1 MPPPMPSFT
10 NKSTL
15 CSDLISKAIYYHQLG
30 SSWLYYRTMAS
41 GAPQTG
47 RVAPPAALN
56 AMPIEILDLILA
68 PLPPIQLWH
77 LRRVSKRFNAIL
89 HGRLLTTLRA
99 KADPLPLTLV
109 KDTAPVP
116 LSFIYNLVL
125 AILGEDEG
133 RKLWGKIFPSR
144 HTSPENPQ
152 SSWLPATPP
161 PSSSP
166 SLPDPD
172 PSAATICRQN
182 QLRAYPDL
190 FAPHLRAS
198 SPSLA
203 NLRRIHFWSILL
215 WYKEWS
221 CVSADAQTDVAR
233 KKRLRW
239 AYKQERN
246 NYEKRPGDTPAIVD
260 EFTRTYILRSHFD
273 QPSPSSPLS
282 ERGPLYMRSVLPPY
296 STWRLPG
303 PDHWVYG
310 VTMRDRPTD
319 FRIPF
324 RMRRRLYHDDDYYE
338 VRGLVFTSLA
348 DVERHG

>member
-1 MPPPMPSFT
+1 
-10 NKSTL
+10 
-15 CSDLISKAIYYHQLG
+15 
-30 SSWLYYRTMAS
+30 MAS

-68 PLPPIQLWH
+68 PLPPIQLWR

-89 HGRLLTTLRA
+89 HRRLLTTLHA
-99 KADPLPLTLV
+99 KADPLPLTLI

-133 RKLWGKIFPSR
+133 RKLWGKIFLSR
-144 HTSPENPQ
+144 DTSPENPH

-161 PSSSP
+161 PPSSS

-172 PSAATICRQN
+172 PSVATVCRQN

-221 CVSADAQTDVAR
+221 SVSADAQADAVR
-233 KKRLRW
+233 KRRLRW
-239 AYKQERN
+239 AYKQDRN
-246 NYEKRPGDTPAIVD
+246 NKRPGDTPAIVE
-260 EFTRTYILRSHFD
+260 EFTRTYILRHHFD
-273 QPSPSSPLS
+273 QPPTPAATGEGTRVVVHEFGVGAVL
-282 ERGPLYMRSVLPPY
+282 RSAPPG
-296 STWRLPG
+296 TGALGLRRHHAGQAHRLPD
-303 PDHWVYG
+303 PVSDE
-310 VTMRDRPTD
+310 RKAAA
-319 FRIPF
+319 
-324 RMRRRLYHDDDYYE
+324 RRRVLRNKGAGFRE
-338 VRGLVFTSLA
+338 PS
-348 DVERHG
+348 

>member
-1 MPPPMPSFT
+1 
-10 NKSTL
+10 
-15 CSDLISKAIYYHQLG
+15 
-30 SSWLYYRTMAS
+30 MAS
-41 GAPQTG
+41 GALQTG
-47 RVAPPAALN
+47 CVAPPAALN

-68 PLPPIQLWH
+68 PLPPVQLWR

-89 HGRLLTTLRA
+89 HRRLLSTLRA
-99 KADPLPLTLV
+99 KADPLPLTLI

-144 HTSPENPQ
+144 DTSPENPH

-161 PSSSP
+161 PLSTP
-166 SLPDPD
+166 SLLDPD
-172 PSAATICRQN
+172 PSVATVCRQN

-221 CVSADAQTDVAR
+221 SVSADAQTEAAR
-233 KKRLRW
+233 KRRLRW
-239 AYKQERN
+239 AYKQDRN
-246 NYEKRPGDTPAIVD
+246 NYEKRPGDTPAIVE
-260 EFTRTYILRSHFD
+260 EFTRTYILRHHFD
-273 QPSPSSPLS
+273 QPPPTPPAR
-282 ERGPLYMRSVLPPY
+282 ERGSLHMRSVLPPY
-296 STWRLPG
+296 SGRRLPG
-303 PDHWVYG
+303 PKHWVYG

-324 RMRRRLYHDDDYYE
+324 RMRRRPRHDDEYYE
-338 VRGLVFTSLA
+338 VRELVFANLA
-348 DVERHG
+348 DVERDG